1 MKRSPLF
8 DFVLALLA
16 VVGTPLA
23 ALAQASAPPPS
34 AGGAP
39 SAAGSGNGVA
49 MVLALIVLLALI
61 VAVVKLYDMKR
72 TRDDE
77 TLAIEA
83 RIADALLV
91 HPSLS
96 GSAVTVSVK
105 MPLWGRSAPSLVIAG
120 PVPSQELREAA
131 IELATR
137 EVARHGSTVGGVEDR
152 LSVDPRAG
160 VRHVA

>member
-1 MKRSPLF
+1 WALGAAGEILPGRAGNSYRGHPRRTPGHGAGDPRCREATGSGALEQPVAHPMQLPWAGGAVMKRSPLF

-39 SAAGSGNGVA
+39 SAAGSGIGVA

-61 VAVVKLYDMKR
+61 VAVVKLYDLKR
-72 TRDDE
+72 KRDDE

-83 RIADALLV
+83 PIVDAL
-91 HPSLS
+91 
-96 GSAVTVSVK
+96 
-105 MPLWGRSAPSLVIAG
+105 
-120 PVPSQELREAA
+120 
-131 IELATR
+131 
-137 EVARHGSTVGGVEDR
+137 
-152 LSVDPRAG
+152 
-160 VRHVA
+160 